1 MFNRIA
7 FCLILCFFSTAGFSS
22 DSGDRLLEAVSAG
35 DTKTVR
41 ILIEDGADVNF
52 LAEDGRTPLICA
64 ILRENTE
71 MVMLLLENG
80 ADPDF
85 HAPGMLSPVQTAQ
98 MRNLSEIADRLKSGE
113 DFTRPSKSFSD
124 LINIIKNNDTAEFLS
139 AIAEHPE
146 LINQTSKEGA
156 TPLMY
161 AAYWGKSVYVRT
173 LLSRGADIAVKD
185 TAGFTAIHLAAA
197 NGSAQTV
204 KVLIQYKAD
213 INAVNA
219 DGMTPLMIAAAEGHE
234 NAVRLLIAAGA
245 DMKTVSKDGLSFF
258 DYGKSG
264 LAKR

>member
-1 MFNRIA
+1 MRSIFLTVLA
-7 FCLILCFFSTAGFSS
+7 LLSMSAFSS
-22 DSGDRLLEAVSAG
+22 DTNEKLLDAVSAG

-41 ILIEDGADVNF
+41 ALIEDGADVDF

-64 ILRENTE
+64 ILRGNTE
-71 MVMLLLENG
+71 MVLLLLENG

-98 MRNLSEIADRLKSGE
+98 MRNLSEIAARLKSGE

-124 LINIIKNNDTAEFLS
+124 LIDAVRNNDTAEFLS
-139 AIAEHPE
+139 VTGEHPE

-156 TPLMY
+156 TALMY

-173 LLSRGADIAVKD
+173 LLSRGADTSVKD
-185 TAGFTAIHLAAA
+185 ADGFTALHLAAV

-213 INAVNA
+213 VNAVNA
-219 DGMTPLMIAAAEGHE
+219 DGMTPLMLAAAEGHE